1 MSDSSYWN
9 KKIIDLPWTD
19 ENQELFTAHVDM
31 EKEEE
36 RLKQEENVE
45 NNGTRK
51 RIIIYRYIIET
62 KH

>member
-9 KKIIDLPWTD
+9 KKIIDLPWTE
-19 ENQELFTAHVDM
+19 ENQELIAAHVDM
-31 EKEEE
+31 EKDEE

-51 RIIIYRYIIET
+51 
-62 KH
+62 KDNNL

>member
-36 RLKQEENVE
+36 WLKQEENVE

-51 RIIIYRYIIET
+51 
-62 KH
+62 KDNNL

>member
-19 ENQELFTAHVDM
+19 ENQELFAAHVDM

-36 RLKQEENVE
+36 RLKQAENVE

-51 RIIIYRYIIET
+51 
-62 KH
+62 KDNNL

>member
-1 MSDSSYWN
+1 MSDNSHLN
-9 KKIIDLPWTD
+9 RKIIDLPRTE

-51 RIIIYRYIIET
+51 
-62 KH
+62 KDNNL